1 MPFNE
6 QILGTVIASVLDY
19 DHLSKLTN
27 DPKVI
32 NPQVSSWVPAD
43 GRSIAGSQLA
53 TITGNS
59 NAPDLRGRF
68 VRGLNEIYSVGE
80 PALNKSTADPDGDNR
95 KPGDYQG
102 DVLGYHS
109 HPASGHI
116 MGSVCGSNG
125 THDVDGGSDKW
136 NCDPNLGDHNVVVS
150 VQPYGGSETRP
161 KNVSLYFYT
170 KIN

>member
-95 KPGDYQG
+95 KPGDYQ
-102 DVLGYHS
+102 DDNFEAHS
-109 HPASGHI
+109 HSVTDHSAPFAFPTSG
-116 MGSVCGSNG
+116 MGIQ
-125 THDVDGGSDKW
+125 SDSGQQIQFGK
-136 NCDPNLGDHNVVVS
+136 PNISINAT
-150 VQPYGGSETRP
+150 GGSETRP
-161 KNVSLYFYT
+161 RNISLYFYI